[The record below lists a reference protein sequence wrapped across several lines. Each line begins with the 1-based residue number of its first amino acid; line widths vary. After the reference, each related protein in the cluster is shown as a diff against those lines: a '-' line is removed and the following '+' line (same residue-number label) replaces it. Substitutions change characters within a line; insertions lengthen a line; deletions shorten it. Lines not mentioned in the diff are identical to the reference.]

1 MEHKI
6 ILKCRTCLEEN
17 EEDSMFEL
25 FMENDINVNGRQKK
39 LKLSKKFEYCCGVRI
54 RESTD
59 MPSKVCWKC
68 FEMTRIWY
76 NFRQMCMNS
85 QLYLESL
92 CEDRM
97 RPEGAD
103 DAEFLEYLMEELQ
116 VHRDRVHG
124 SSESLESDTDDDD
137 DNNDLGLL
145 VDEDDDG
152 DFIESENNLERS
164 VKLEAEQMEEKIFT
178 QKAECIVTNNTDVDT
193 THENNKKSRKSQK
206 IQDTIKFSKK
216 RDVSRR
222 RICRPP
228 SPTSY
233 MCYICG
239 NVYNKKATFAYHM
252 SLHNN
257 VKPHECEL
265 CGKSFRQ
272 ICELKNHMRR
282 HTGEKPYKCSY
293 CDRHFIDR
301 SEKHRHERVHTNT
314 RPYIC
319 NVCGKSFTYSAILK
333 NHSKLHSGKKD
344 FNCMVCQKAFTLQ
357 HQLKAHL
364 QTMTH
369 RLKEAHYVAEGYE
382 VVYE

>member
-6 ILKCRTCLEEN
+6 ILKCRTCLEDN
-17 EEDSMFEL
+17 EEESMFEL
-25 FMENDINVNGRQKK
+25 FAENEPDATGKLHK
-39 LKLSKKFEYCCGVRI
+39 LKLNKKIEYCCGVRI
-54 RESTD
+54 RESSD
-59 MPSKVCWKC
+59 MPSKICWKC
-68 FEMTRIWY
+68 FEMTRMWY
-76 NFRQMCMNS
+76 NFRQMCLNS

-92 CEDRM
+92 CEDRI
-97 RPEGAD
+97 RPDGTE
-103 DAEFLEYLMEELQ
+103 DAEFLGYLMEELL
-116 VHRDRVHG
+116 VYRDKVYEANNG
-124 SSESLESDTDDDD
+124 LESDTDDDGD
-137 DNNDLGLL
+137 DDLGLL
-145 VDEDDDG
+145 VDENEVDNLY
-152 DFIESENNLERS
+152 IETENDLDRSIKEEPQSSEVNSYVSSAIANDTSAEATENYAGNTPLQCGTNLSKRYTS
-164 VKLEAEQMEEKIFT
+164 GVK
-178 QKAECIVTNNTDVDT
+178 
-193 THENNKKSRKSQK
+193 RK
-206 IQDTIKFSKK
+206 F
-216 RDVSRR
+216 
-222 RICRPP
+222 RPP

-282 HTGEKPYKCSY
+282 HTGEKPYKCAH

-314 RPYIC
+314 RPYVC
-319 NVCGKSFTYSAILK
+319 NICGKSFMYSAILK
-333 NHSKLHSGKKD
+333 NHSKLHTGKKD

-364 QTMTH
+364 QTLTH
-369 RLKEAHYVAEGYE
+369 KQKEAHYISAGYE

>member
-103 DAEFLEYLMEELQ
+103 DAELLGYLMAELQ
-116 VHRDRVHG
+116 VHRDKVHG

-145 VDEDDDG
+145 VDEDDDCA
-152 DFIESENNLERS
+152 ESENNLERN
-164 VKLEAEQMEEKIFT
+164 VKLEAEQMDEIIEELQVHRDKVHGSSESLESDTADDDDNNDLGLLVDEDDDGDCIEPENNLESSIKLEAEQMDEKNFT
-178 QKAECIVTNNTDVDT
+178 QNAECIVTNNTDVET
-193 THENNKKSRKSQK
+193 THENNKKGTKSQN
-206 IQDTIKFSKK
+206 IQTTLKFSKK
-216 RDVSRR
+216 LDVSRR
-222 RICRPP
+222 RFC
-228 SPTSY
+228 
-233 MCYICG
+233 
-239 NVYNKKATFAYHM
+239 
-252 SLHNN
+252 
-257 VKPHECEL
+257 
-265 CGKSFRQ
+265 
-272 ICELKNHMRR
+272 
-282 HTGEKPYKCSY
+282 
-293 CDRHFIDR
+293 R
-301 SEKHRHERVHTNT
+301 SEKHRHERVYTNT
-314 RPYIC
+314 RPYLC
-319 NVCGKSFTYSAILK
+319 DVCGKSFKDSTILK
-333 NHSKLHSGKKD
+333 NHSKLHTGKKD
-344 FNCMVCQKAFTLQ
+344 FNCMFCQKAFTHQ

-364 QTMTH
+364 QTKIH
-369 RLKEAHYVAEGYE
+369 RLKEAHYVSEGYE

>member
-6 ILKCRTCLEEN
+6 ILKCRTCLEDN
-17 EEDSMFEL
+17 EEESMFEL
-25 FMENDINVNGRQKK
+25 FMENDTEANEPLQK
-39 LKLSKKFEYCCGVRI
+39 LRLSKKIENCCGVRI
-54 RESTD
+54 RPSSD
-59 MPSKVCWKC
+59 MPSKICWKC
-68 FEMTRIWY
+68 FEMTRMWY
-76 NFRQMCMNS
+76 NFRQMCLNS

-92 CEDRM
+92 CEDRI
-97 RPEGAD
+97 RPEGTD
-103 DAEFLEYLMEELQ
+103 DVEFLEYLMEELQ
-116 VHRDRVHG
+116 VHRDKVHESADAIESG
-124 SSESLESDTDDDD
+124 SDDDD
-137 DNNDLGLL
+137 DDDLGLL
-145 VDEDDDG
+145 VDEEDDG
-152 DFIESENNLERS
+152 VYIESENDLDRCIKEEPQLGDDKSNVETPNKMLNNPTTTEANVDKSPETEKQRN
-164 VKLEAEQMEEKIFT
+164 VTKL
-178 QKAECIVTNNTDVDT
+178 
-193 THENNKKSRKSQK
+193 
-206 IQDTIKFSKK
+206 KK
-216 RDVSRR
+216 RMY
-222 RICRPP
+222 RPP
-228 SPTSY
+228 SPTCY
-233 MCYICG
+233 MCSICG
-239 NVYNKKATFAYHM
+239 NVYNKKATFVYHM

-319 NVCGKSFTYSAILK
+319 SVCGKSFMYSAILK
-333 NHSKLHSGKKD
+333 NHSKLHTGKKD

-364 QTMTH
+364 QTLTH
-369 RLKEAHYVAEGYE
+369 KQKEAHYISAGYE